1 MLPAALSHRS
11 FSTSTLLFS
20 ATSGHKM
27 QQLSVWVWDRCWS
40 SFWVVFG
47 RKKGHVNYEVYPCH
61 SASHSLIILL
71 SAQAEQ
77 KMLCLILSALFG
89 TKKRWKRME
98 SVLSCFMGI
107 TLTSADLWIR
117 RWPMSDHNQMGS
129 QRSLQ
134 LSICVFFFS
143 DEMPHKAV
151 RRRDAA
157 IVITTPFPLK
167 VNSAIKENTFGTQN
181 CTKRSQSIRNSKWV
195 FFFLGYKSIWQGTT
209 PIGHNHSLDH
219 GAEQNFYGRF
229 PCLNQLESP
238 WKLDELEEPTTI
250 DQLEEQMP
258 LMISQSTHFPALN
271 SLEGDLNRRAL
282 SEKKEERT
290 ARPVELH

>member
-11 FSTSTLLFS
+11 FSTFTLLFS

-77 KMLCLILSALFG
+77 KMLCLILSTLFG

-181 CTKRSQSIRNSKWV
+181 CTKRSQSIRNSKLG
-195 FFFLGYKSIWQGTT
+195 FFFFVFLRLQVNLVGDYPHRTQSFIRSRSRTELLWPFPMSQLARK
-209 PIGHNHSLDH
+209 PLEIGRAR
-219 GAEQNFYGRF
+219 GANY
-229 PCLNQLESP
+229 
-238 WKLDELEEPTTI
+238 D
-250 DQLEEQMP
+250 
-258 LMISQSTHFPALN
+258 
-271 SLEGDLNRRAL
+271 
-282 SEKKEERT
+282 
-290 ARPVELH
+290 

>member
-11 FSTSTLLFS
+11 FSTFTLLFS

-77 KMLCLILSALFG
+77 KMLCLILSTLFG

-134 LSICVFFFS
+134 LSICVFFS

-181 CTKRSQSIRNSKWV
+181 CTKRSQSIRNSKLG
-195 FFFLGYKSIWQGTT
+195 FFFFCFSSVTSQFGRGLPPSDTIIHQIT
-209 PIGHNHSLDH
+209 
-219 GAEQNFYGRF
+219 EQNRTFMAVSHVSISSKALGNWTSSRSQ
-229 PCLNQLESP
+229 LRLINQR
-238 WKLDELEEPTTI
+238 
-250 DQLEEQMP
+250 
-258 LMISQSTHFPALN
+258 
-271 SLEGDLNRRAL
+271 NRC
-282 SEKKEERT
+282 
-290 ARPVELH
+290 H